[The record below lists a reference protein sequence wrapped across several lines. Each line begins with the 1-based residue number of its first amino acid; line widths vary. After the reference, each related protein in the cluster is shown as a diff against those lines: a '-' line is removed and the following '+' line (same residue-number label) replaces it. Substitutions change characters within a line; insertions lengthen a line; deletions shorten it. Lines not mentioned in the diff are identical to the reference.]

1 MQCGASGFF
10 ICEER
15 FGRDDAVADAVAG
28 RDGVTAEGDDAE
40 LEEWGKIQKAV
51 CGSACWVMD
60 TGRVAASRRR
70 RYLGACKAAV
80 SLESWGAGS
89 LEDKNFDVLMGGGL
103 GDVADSS
110 WRVRYE
116 FHKGGFG
123 LERSRHG
130 GLSGEDE
137 S

>member
-28 RDGVTAEGDDAE
+28 RDGVTAEGGDAE

-70 RYLGACKAAV
+70 RYLGHVRLLSAWNHGAQAHLRIRTLT
-80 SLESWGAGS
+80 SSWG
-89 LEDKNFDVLMGGGL
+89 VVWVM
-103 GDVADSS
+103 
-110 WRVRYE
+110 
-116 FHKGGFG
+116 
-123 LERSRHG
+123 
-130 GLSGEDE
+130 
-137 S
+137 